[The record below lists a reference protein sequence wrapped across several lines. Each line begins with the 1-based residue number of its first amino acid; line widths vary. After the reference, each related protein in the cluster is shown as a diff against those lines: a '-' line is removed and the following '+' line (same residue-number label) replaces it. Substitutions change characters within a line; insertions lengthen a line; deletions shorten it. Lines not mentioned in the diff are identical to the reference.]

1 MRIQCKQNAPE
12 RMMRVISKS
21 YSFRLSF
28 QWGVRLQR
36 ACAAHARRFESKI
49 DAKSLRETCR
59 SRSARRKSSSRQPAR
74 VIRGRSSSL
83 RRPIEAN
90 RAAS

>member
-1 MRIQCKQNAPE
+1 MRIRCKQNAPE

-36 ACAAHARRFESKI
+36 ACAAHAGGFESESRKI

-74 VIRGRSSSL
+74 
-83 RRPIEAN
+83 AT
-90 RAAS
+90 

>member
-1 MRIQCKQNAPE
+1 MRIRCKQNAPE

-36 ACAAHARRFESKI
+36 ACAAHACQVRGMPRKI
-49 DAKSLRETCR
+49 DATVAQRRQKSFNCR
-59 SRSARRKSSSRQPAR
+59 RLSDTGRKKSFEKRQ
-74 VIRGRSSSL
+74 
-83 RRPIEAN
+83 
-90 RAAS
+90 